1 VGIVRKLD
9 NCLHCTFASLS
20 EVSMSGTPDLPTPN
34 FAFDP
39 NVQGACIAGVRPY
52 RNVSFRLDAE
62 TYLSKFVV
70 HNYGHGGA
78 GITLSWGCAAQV
90 RDIVQ
95 QHLLT
100 SSDNEVA
107 VLGAGVMGL
116 TAATLLLDLG
126 LKVTIYSD
134 HKPADTTSF
143 KAGGQWAV
151 SIVEFQGKE
160 QELSAIVK
168 TAYTTFKS
176 SIGKGFGVSAR
187 PNYTATRSENL
198 DVVLKLAPGLIPEPV
213 PLPRMPFEGHTHPG
227 FEYQTL
233 LVEPPI
239 FLPRLEADLNA
250 RGVIFVPKKFSNRS
264 EVLAL
269 DEKIIINCTGLGAMT
284 LWSDPKMVP
293 IKGQLAMLP
302 AQPDLQYLY
311 GQNGYMFPRL
321 DHVVV
326 GGTFE
331 LGVNNETPDK
341 SVCQGL
347 VDHIASLFG
356 KAPAV
361 ALAEIHIHHPN
372 NAAVV
377 NPAMHAV

>member
-1 VGIVRKLD
+1 
-9 NCLHCTFASLS
+9 
-20 EVSMSGTPDLPTPN
+20 MSTPNLPTPD
-34 FAFDP
+34 FTFDP
-39 NVQGACIAGVRPY
+39 NAPGACIAGVRPY
-52 RNVSFRLDAE
+52 RNCSYRLE
-62 TYLSKFVV
+62 TEIAAGKFLV

-78 GITLSWGCAAQV
+78 GITLSWGCAAKV

-95 QHLLT
+95 QHLTT
-100 SSDNEVA
+100 SHDRSAA

-126 LKVTIYSD
+126 LKVTIYTD
-134 HKPADTTSF
+134 RMPVNTTSF

-151 SIVEFQGKE
+151 SVIEYKGKE
-160 QELSAIVK
+160 KELGDIVK
-168 TAYTTFKS
+168 TAYATFKN
-176 SIGKGFGVSAR
+176 SIGKGFGVSQR

-198 DVVLKLAPGLIPEPV
+198 DAVLTLAPGLIPPPV
-213 PLPRMPFEGHTHPG
+213 KLQRMPFEGHTESG
-227 FEYQTL
+227 YEYQTL
-233 LVEPPI
+233 LIEPPI
-239 FLPRLEADLNA
+239 LIPRLQADLTA
-250 RGVIFVPKKFSNRS
+250 HGVALVQKTFAGKS

-269 DEKIIINCTGLGAMT
+269 TENIIVNCTGLGAMT
-284 LWSDPKMVP
+284 LFSDPKVVP

-302 AQPDLQYLY
+302 PQPALQYLY
-311 GQNGYMFPRL
+311 GQNGYMFPRA
-321 DHVVV
+321 DHVVI

-331 LGVNNETPDK
+331 LGVNDEIPDK
-341 SVCQGL
+341 AVCQGL

-377 NPAMHAV
+377 NPTVRAA